1 MTICTDITQHRKV
14 ELALSER
21 ERRYRDLLAAVTSYT
36 YSVKLENGVPVSTDH
51 SWGCLAVTGYTPE
64 DYKSD
69 HYLWITMVH
78 PDDQNMVRQYVA
90 AIIRGD
96 KVPPIEHRIVRRD
109 GTVRWLRDTIVPHRD
124 GDLLVQYDGLV
135 EDVTD
140 RTHAEQAL
148 RQREMQLLVAQKIQ
162 ERLLPQAPPELPGFD
177 IDGRCCPAEFAA
189 GDFFDYLMMPDGT
202 VGFVIS
208 DVTGHGFGPALLMA
222 STSTLIRLLAETQ
235 TDVSE
240 ILGSVN
246 RFLAKETEDY
256 FVTLLLG
263 FIDPQTRSFRYAS
276 AAHPTGYVLDS
287 AGIVKARLESTAL
300 PLAIFPDTEFPTGD
314 PITLEPGDVVVLV
327 TDGIQEAISP
337 TGEPFGTDRLLEVVR
352 ANRTKKAAQIVES
365 LYRTV
370 CEFSQREEPVDDVT
384 TIVIKVEP

>member
-1 MTICTDITQHRKV
+1 V
-14 ELALSER
+14 
-21 ERRYRDLLAAVTSYT
+21 
-36 YSVKLENGVPVSTDH
+36 
-51 SWGCLAVTGYTPE
+51 
-64 DYKSD
+64 
-69 HYLWITMVH
+69 
-78 PDDQNMVRQYVA
+78 VRQYVA

-109 GTVRWLRDTIVPHRD
+109 GAVRWLRDTIVPHRD

-140 RTHAEQAL
+140 RAHAEQAL

-162 ERLLPQAPPELPGFD
+162 ERLLPQAPPALPGFD

-189 GDFFDYLMMPDGT
+189 GDFFDYLTMPNGT
-202 VGFVIS
+202 AGFVIS

-235 TDVSE
+235 ADVSE

-263 FIDPQTRSFRYAS
+263 FIDPQTRSFQYAS
-276 AAHPTGYVLDS
+276 AAHPTGYVLDPT
-287 AGIVKARLESTAL
+287 GTVKAQLESTAL
-300 PLAIFPDTEFPTGD
+300 PLAIFPDTEFPTAD

-365 LYRTV
+365 LYRAV

-384 TIVIKVEP
+384 TIVIKVEQ